1 MELTELQEEFE
12 KKVTERQQAMNQ
24 LQEAQ
29 NNVVALDSR
38 VKELTGA
45 AVQLQELIQRAT
57 PLQTEEE

>member
-1 MELTELQEEFE
+1 MDLTELQEEFE
-12 KKVTERQQAMNQ
+12 NKVNERQRIMNQ

-45 AVQLQELIQRAT
+45 AVQLQELIQKET
-57 PLQTEEE
+57 PLQTEEK